1 MSSTASIQKQKKI
14 YQGLQDDLERAKKR
28 YLKDAENFEA
38 LRVAIH
44 KVGES
49 SPKVLVTKHIAVADA
64 HGTVVTVLY
73 HYCSLTMVNVLLT
86 TIRP

>member
-1 MSSTASIQKQKKI
+1 MRISSTANIQKQKKI
-14 YQGLQDDLERAKKR
+14 YQGLQDDLWRAKKR

-38 LRVAIH
+38 LRVTIH

-64 HGTVVTVLY
+64 HETVVTVLDLPV
-73 HYCSLTMVNVLLT
+73 SLL
-86 TIRP
+86 

>member
-1 MSSTASIQKQKKI
+1 MRLSSTANIQKQKKI

-64 HGTVVTVLY
+64 HETVVTVLDLPV
-73 HYCSLTMVNVLLT
+73 SLF
-86 TIRP
+86 